1 MMESLV
7 FIMGKLRPLSRMKH
21 PQIADSKYEKNKTSR
36 ESQIEVAHT
45 HKLLVSSVPHLT
57 QYYRKL

>member
-1 MMESLV
+1 
-7 FIMGKLRPLSRMKH
+7 MKH
-21 PQIADSKYEKNKTSR
+21 PEIADSKYEKNKTSR